1 MAAWKQLFRPLAWL
15 WGGVLRLRHWLYDS
29 RLLPSQPGKLPTI
42 VIGNLALGGTGKT
55 PHAEYVLRQLRAWC
69 KPAFLSRGYGRTT
82 RGFILAGRVQATAQ
96 IIGDEPMQ
104 VHLKF
109 PDLDVAVCESRVRGL
124 EYLKTVSN
132 ANIAVLD
139 DAFQHRKLQGDL
151 KILLTEYDRPYWT
164 DRLLPA
170 GRLRD
175 VRSAYRRADIIIVTK
190 CPMLLSGEEQ
200 ESIIKAIRPL
210 RDQRVFFTRLEYGNP
225 VQLSGKPLDL
235 NPSSTI
241 LGIAGLADTRK
252 FEEQLRKSYTTVH
265 FESFADH
272 HNFSRKE
279 LTGLWSK
286 YGNFA
291 QAIVTTEKDAA
302 RLKSI
307 RGLNDIPIFVVP
319 VSIAFLSGEAAFV
332 QLLRST

>member
-1 MAAWKQLFRPLAWL
+1 
-15 WGGVLRLRHWLYDS
+15 
-29 RLLPSQPGKLPTI
+29 
-42 VIGNLALGGTGKT
+42 
-55 PHAEYVLRQLRAWC
+55 
-69 KPAFLSRGYGRTT
+69 
-82 RGFILAGRVQATAQ
+82 
-96 IIGDEPMQ
+96 MQ

-109 PDLDVAVCESRVRGL
+109 PDLDVAVCESRVKGL
-124 EYLKTVSN
+124 EFLKTVTN

-151 KILLTEYDRPYWT
+151 NILLTEYDRPYWN
-164 DRLLPA
+164 DRLFPV

-175 VRSAYRRADIIIVTK
+175 VRRAYRRADVIIVTK
-190 CPMLLSGEEQ
+190 CPTRLTAEEQ
-200 ESIIKAIRPL
+200 ENTIKAIRPL
-210 RDQRVFFTRLEYGNP
+210 RNQRVFFTRIEYGNP
-225 VQLSGKPLDL
+225 VQVFGKPMDI
-235 NPSSTI
+235 NSSSPV
-241 LGIAGLADTRK
+241 LGIAGLADTGK
-252 FEEQLRKSYTTVH
+252 FEEQLKRSFSQVH
-265 FESFADH
+265 FESFGDH

-307 RGLNDIPIFVVP
+307 RGLDDIPIFVIP
-319 VSIAFLSGEAAFV
+319 ISIVFLSGEAAFV